1 MIDPHHPTIPVSRQC
16 QLLALARSSLYY
28 RPRGPSEEDL
38 ALMRLID
45 EHYTAT
51 PFYGSRR
58 MAAVLAR
65 AGHPV
70 GRRRVR
76 RLMRLMGL
84 AAIYPKPRLSL
95 PGKDAE
101 RYPYLLRGVQITR
114 PDQVWSAD
122 ITYIRLR
129 RGFVY
134 LVAVIDWFS
143 RRVLAWRVSLTLEAD
158 FCLEALEEALAS
170 RGAPEIFNSDQGS
183 QFTSAAFTE
192 RLKQAGVRI
201 SRDGKGRAL
210 DNIFVERLWR
220 SVKYEEVYLKDYA
233 GVGQAVRSLG
243 LYFDFYNHRRVHQA
257 LDYQTPAE
265 VYAKR
270 GTGTLTLIG

>member
-1 MIDPHHPTIPVSRQC
+1 MIDLHHSTITVGRQC
-16 QLLALARSSLYY
+16 QLMGLARSSLYY
-28 RPRGPSEEDL
+28 RPMGPSEEDL

-45 EHYTAT
+45 EQYTTT

-58 MAAVLAR
+58 MAATLR
-65 AGHPV
+65 ALGHPV
-70 GRRRVR
+70 GRRRIG

-84 AAIYPKPRLSL
+84 AAIYPKPRLSQ
-95 PGKDAE
+95 PGKAAE
-101 RYPYLLRGVQITR
+101 RYPYLLRGVAITR

-129 RGFVY
+129 HGFIY

-143 RRVLAWRVSLTLEAD
+143 RRVLAWQVSLTLEAD

-170 RGAPEIFNSDQGS
+170 HGAPEIFNSDQGS
-183 QFTSAAFTE
+183 QFTSEAFTE
-192 RLKQAGVRI
+192 RLKEAGVRI

-257 LDYQTPAE
+257 LDYRTPVAVHAE
-265 VYAKR
+265 R
-270 GTGTLTLIG
+270 RTSTLTLIG

>member
-16 QLLALARSSLYY
+16 QLLDLARSSLYY

>member
-16 QLLALARSSLYY
+16 QLLDLARSSLYY

-129 RGFVY
+129 RGFIY